1 MAESVNVIQLTAE
14 GVTQGFI
21 AKGDIRHDVMVR
33 SCKEQFKPSQYEDEV
48 LNLDK
53 ATVVQGHLRWVPAT
67 DEYGDPCGSR
77 LITARSAGHGAFFGT
92 QLVLLG

>member
-1 MAESVNVIQLTAE
+1 MAESVKVIQLSAE

-21 AKGDIRHDVMVR
+21 AKGDVKPDVMVR
-33 SCKEQFKPSQYEDEV
+33 SCKEHFMPSQYEDEV

-53 ATVVQGHLRWVPAT
+53 AKVVQGH
-67 DEYGDPCGSR
+67 CGSR
-77 LITARSAGHGAFFGT
+77 LISARSAGHGAFFGT

>member
-1 MAESVNVIQLTAE
+1 MAESVKVIQLSAE
-14 GVTQGFI
+14 GVTQAFI
-21 AKGDIRHDVMVR
+21 AKGDIEHHVMVQA
-33 SCKEQFKPSQYEDEV
+33 CKEQFMPSQFENEV

-53 ATVVQGHLRWVPAT
+53 AEVVQGHFRWVPAT

-77 LITARSAGHGAFFGT
+77 LISARAAGHGAFFGT